1 VLLSVTRV
9 ILPVHRSSFTLFDTM
24 LGSPL
29 LNKLLRAKS
38 HFFSAERFAINTR
51 ARAHPHVKDR
61 LWSDKRHQTVL
72 LVRVY
77 SKGSPF
83 VDATIPFYIYNYI
96 CT

>member
-1 VLLSVTRV
+1 M
-9 ILPVHRSSFTLFDTM
+9 I

-29 LNKLLRAKS
+29 LNKLLRAKV
-38 HFFSAERFAINTR
+38 HFFPPWRFAINTH

-61 LWSDKRHQTVL
+61 IRSDKRHRTVL

-83 VDATIPFYIYNYI
+83 VDATIPFMYYIYI
-96 CT
+96 GT